1 MDVARTQRVAFQI
14 AELIEQEQRMIT
26 GTGEVAIVGGA
37 FLIVVDWADTRF
49 HIEHHRPRRLAA
61 LNAVDPLPGDPSV
74 ARQWID
80 RLLITPPSCGS
91 FQRRRDTL

>member
-1 MDVARTQRVAFQI
+1 MDVARTQRAAFQI
-14 AELIEQEQRMIT
+14 AELKEQEQRMIT
-26 GTGEVAIVGGA
+26 GAGEVAIVGGA

-49 HIEHHRPRRLAA
+49 HIEQDRPRRLAA
-61 LNAVDPLPGDPSV
+61 LNSLDPLPGDPSV
-74 ARQWID
+74 GRQRID